1 MTFTGTSLASS
12 HAVHVGKLLLT
23 AALLCLCPVL
33 RGGAAEDLARRIAQ
47 SRTSFDYSYRT
58 EGETTFS
65 GSGHVEMQGGCWR
78 LDSGDIEII
87 CDGSVRWTVDAG
99 AGECYIEDASA
110 ESAQWNASPAAFLES
125 IGTAFVSGEERVSS
139 FGGHKTVAVTLTPAE
154 GVSGVGSATLHFRG
168 DSLVGARIMVPD
180 GTVTNFTISGMTF
193 REMSDS
199 PDFTLDVK
207 ALPDTF
213 VVTDLR

>member
-1 MTFTGTSLASS
+1 MTSAGSSRASALAVRT
-12 HAVHVGKLLLT
+12 ARLLLA

-33 RGGAAEDLARRIAQ
+33 RGGEVEDLARRIAQ

-58 EGETTFS
+58 EGETAFS

-78 LDSGDIEII
+78 LDSGGVEII

-110 ESAQWNASPAAFLES
+110 DSALWNASPAAFLES
-125 IGTAFVSGEERVSS
+125 IATAFVSGEERASTLD
-139 FGGHKTVAVTLTPAE
+139 GRKTTAVTLTPAE
-154 GVSGVGSATLHFRG
+154 GVSGIEGATLHFRG
-168 DSLVGARIMVPD
+168 GSLAGARVTVRD
-180 GTVTNFTISGMTF
+180 GTVTIFIISGMTF
-193 REMSDS
+193 SEVSDIS
-199 PDFTLDVK
+199 DFTLDVK